1 MLNHQRVTSIINPH
15 PNHQRPKRRGHVM
28 AASGVSGTAAAAAV
42 PAGDT
47 EPTEP
52 EIDQVLGE
60 RTRSLLG

>member
-1 MLNHQRVTSIINPH
+1 
-15 PNHQRPKRRGHVM
+15 M
-28 AASGVSGTAAAAAV
+28 AASGVSGTAAAPAV

-60 RTRSLLG
+60 RAVYWDNLGKAH